1 MKALEKIYE
10 EVEFMKSM
18 MKSVFVYDSVLSK
31 QNSYLIKYKKTL
43 GEELYNDVFDEYKE
57 YLNKNYNV
65 VEATYTDCEGVTY
78 NSLVKI

>member
-18 MKSVFVYDSVLSK
+18 MKSVFVYDSILSK

-57 YLNKNYNV
+57 YLTKNYNV

>member
-10 EVEFMKSM
+10 EVKFMKSM

>member
-31 QNSYLIKYKKTL
+31 QNPYLIKYKKTL

-78 NSLVKI
+78 NSLVSK

>member
-43 GEELYNDVFDEYKE
+43 GEELYNDVFDEDKE
-57 YLNKNYNV
+57 YLTKNYSV
-65 VEATYTDCEGVTY
+65 VEGTYTDCEGVTY

>member
-78 NSLVKI
+78 NSLVSK

>member
-57 YLNKNYNV
+57 YLNKNFKV
-65 VEATYTDCEGVTY
+65 AEGTYTDSEGVTY
-78 NSLVKI
+78 NSLVSK